1 MWFISRRLAF
11 YAVAAW
17 VAITVNFAIPRVMP
31 GNAVDTLLAKYPTLD
46 ANSLKALEA
55 EFGTHTHGSLISQYF
70 SYLGDLAHGNLG
82 LSVNLYPAK
91 VTTVIGQTL
100 PWTLIL
106 VGTATIIAFV
116 LGTLLG
122 ILSAWRRGGWLD
134 RAMPAFTFLQATPY
148 FFLALVVIQLFAV
161 SWGLFPFGQGYSLG
175 LSTGWNWPF
184 ISSAIDHS
192 ILPAF
197 TFLQATPYFF
207 LALVVIQ
214 LFAVSW
220 GLFPFG
226 QGYDLG
232 QTPGWNWTFISS
244 AAYHS
249 FLPAL
254 TIVLTSMAGWML
266 QMRNMM
272 ITTIAEDYVLVAQA
286 KGLSP
291 RRVMFTYAARNAIL
305 PNLAGFALSLG
316 FVVAGALVME
326 IVFSYPGI
334 GLTLYNAVTGDDFP
348 LLQGIFLVISLS
360 VLGACLIADIAYF
373 LADPRTRSRAAS

>member
-1 MWFISRRLAF
+1 MSFISRRVAF
-11 YAVAAW
+11 YAIAAW
-17 VAITVNFAIPRVMP
+17 VAITVNFAIPRLMP
-31 GNAVDTLLAKYPTLD
+31 GNAIDAMLAKFPSLN
-46 ANSLKALEA
+46 ANSFHALQA

-82 LSVNLYPAK
+82 LSLSQYPAK
-91 VTTVIGQTL
+91 VTTIIAQTL
-100 PWTLIL
+100 PWTLVL
-106 VGTATIIAFV
+106 VGMATIISFA

-134 RAMPAFTFLQATPY
+134 R
-148 FFLALVVIQLFAV
+148 
-161 SWGLFPFGQGYSLG
+161 
-175 LSTGWNWPF
+175 
-184 ISSAIDHS
+184 

>member
-1 MWFISRRLAF
+1 MWFITRRLTF
-11 YAVAAW
+11 YVVAAW

-31 GNAVDTLLAKYPTLD
+31 GNAVDAMLAKFPTLD
-46 ANSLKALEA
+46 PNSLHALQA

-82 LSVNLYPAK
+82 LSVNQYPAK
-91 VTTVIGQTL
+91 VTTIIAQTL
-100 PWTLIL
+100 PWTVIL
-106 VGTATIIAFV
+106 VGTATIISFA

-122 ILSAWRRGGWLD
+122 ILSAWRRGGWFD
-134 RAMPAFTFLQATPY
+134 RT
-148 FFLALVVIQLFAV
+148 
-161 SWGLFPFGQGYSLG
+161 
-175 LSTGWNWPF
+175 
-184 ISSAIDHS
+184 
-192 ILPAF
+192 LPAF

-214 LFAVSW
+214 VFAVSW

-226 QGYDLG
+226 QGYNLG
-232 QTPGWNWTFISS
+232 QSPGWNLTFISS

-249 FLPAL
+249 VLPAL

-266 QMRNMM
+266 QMRNVM

-334 GLTLYNAVTGDDFP
+334 GLTLYNAVTSDDFP

-360 VLGACLIADIAYF
+360 VLGACLIADIVYF
-373 LADPRTRSRAAS
+373 LADPRTRTRTAF

>member
-1 MWFISRRLAF
+1 MWFISRRLTF
-11 YAVAAW
+11 YVVAAW
-17 VAITVNFAIPRVMP
+17 VAITVNFAIPRIMP
-31 GNAVDTLLAKYPTLD
+31 GNAVDAMLAKYPNLD
-46 ANSLKALEA
+46 PNSMKALQA
-55 EFGTHTHGSLISQYF
+55 EFGTHTHGILISQYF

-82 LSVNLYPAK
+82 LSVNQYPAK
-91 VTTVIGQTL
+91 VTTIIAQTL

-106 VGTATIIAFV
+106 VGTATIISFV

-122 ILSAWRRGGWLD
+122 IFSAWRRGGWLD
-134 RAMPAFTFLQATPY
+134 RT
-148 FFLALVVIQLFAV
+148 
-161 SWGLFPFGQGYSLG
+161 
-175 LSTGWNWPF
+175 
-184 ISSAIDHS
+184 
-192 ILPAF
+192 LPAF

-226 QGYDLG
+226 EGYSLN
-232 QTPGWNWTFISS
+232 TAPGWNWTFISS

-266 QMRNMM
+266 QMRNVM

-286 KGLSP
+286 KGLP
-291 RRVMFTYAARNAIL
+291 THRVMFTYAARNAIL

-334 GLTLYNAVTGDDFP
+334 GLTLYNAVTSDDFP
-348 LLQGIFLVISLS
+348 LLQGIFLVISFA
-360 VLGACLIADIAYF
+360 VLGACLIADIVYF
-373 LADPRTRSRAAS
+373 LADPRTRTRNAY

>member
-1 MWFISRRLAF
+1 MLFITRRLTF
-11 YAVAAW
+11 YVVAAW

-31 GNAVDTLLAKYPTLD
+31 GNAVNAMLAKFPQLD
-46 ANSLKALEA
+46 PASLKALQA

-70 SYLGDLAHGNLG
+70 SYLGEIAHGNLG
-82 LSVNLYPAK
+82 LSTSLYPAK
-91 VTTVIGQTL
+91 VTTVIAQTL

-106 VGTATIIAFV
+106 VGTATIISFV

-122 ILSAWRRGGWLD
+122 ILTAWRRGGWLD
-134 RAMPAFTFLQATPY
+134 RLMPGFTFLQATPY

-175 LSTGWNWPF
+175 TS
-184 ISSAIDHS
+184 
-192 ILPAF
+192 
-197 TFLQATPYFF
+197 
-207 LALVVIQ
+207 
-214 LFAVSW
+214 
-220 GLFPFG
+220 
-226 QGYDLG
+226 
-232 QTPGWNWTFISS
+232 PGWNWTFISS

-266 QMRNMM
+266 QMRNVM

-334 GLTLYNAVTGDDFP
+334 GLTLYNAVTSDDFP

-360 VLGACLIADIAYF
+360 VLAACLIADIVYF
-373 LADPRTRSRAAS
+373 FADPRTRTRGAY

>member
-1 MWFISRRLAF
+1 MWFITRRLTF
-11 YAVAAW
+11 YVVAAW

-31 GNAVDTLLAKYPTLD
+31 GNAVNTMLAKYPNLD
-46 ANSLKALEA
+46 PNSLKALQA

-70 SYLGDLAHGNLG
+70 SYLGNLAHGNLG
-82 LSVNLYPAK
+82 LSINQYPAK
-91 VTTVIGQTL
+91 VTTVIAQTL
-100 PWTLIL
+100 PWTVIL
-106 VGTATIIAFV
+106 VGTATIISFV

-122 ILSAWRRGGWLD
+122 ILTAWRRGGWLD
-134 RAMPAFTFLQATPY
+134 RCLPAFTFLQATPY
-148 FFLALVVIQLFAV
+148 FFLALVLIQLFAV

-175 LSTGWNWPF
+175 TS
-184 ISSAIDHS
+184 
-192 ILPAF
+192 
-197 TFLQATPYFF
+197 
-207 LALVVIQ
+207 
-214 LFAVSW
+214 
-220 GLFPFG
+220 
-226 QGYDLG
+226 
-232 QTPGWNWTFISS
+232 PGWNWTFISS

-254 TIVLTSMAGWML
+254 TIVLTTMAGWML
-266 QMRNMM
+266 QMRNVM
-272 ITTIAEDYVLVAQA
+272 ITTIGEDYVLVAQA

-334 GLTLYNAVTGDDFP
+334 GLTLYNAVTSDDFP

-360 VLGACLIADIAYF
+360 VLAACLIADIVYF
-373 LADPRTRSRAAS
+373 FADPRTRTRAAY

>member
-1 MWFISRRLAF
+1 MSFISRRVAF
-11 YAVAAW
+11 YAIAAW

-31 GNAVDTLLAKYPTLD
+31 GNAIDAMLAKFPTLN
-46 ANSLKALEA
+46 ANSLHALQA
-55 EFGTHTHGSLISQYF
+55 EFGTHTHGSLISQYV

-82 LSVNLYPAK
+82 LSLSQYPAK
-91 VTTVIGQTL
+91 VTTIIAQTL
-100 PWTLIL
+100 PWTLVL
-106 VGTATIIAFV
+106 VGMATIISFA

-134 RAMPAFTFLQATPY
+134 R
-148 FFLALVVIQLFAV
+148 
-161 SWGLFPFGQGYSLG
+161 
-175 LSTGWNWPF
+175 
-184 ISSAIDHS
+184 

-197 TFLQATPYFF
+197 TFLQATPDFF

>member
-1 MWFISRRLAF
+1 MWFITRRLAF

-31 GNAVDTLLAKYPTLD
+31 GNAVDAMLAKFPQLD
-46 ANSLKALEA
+46 ASSLHALEA
-55 EFGTHTHGSLISQYF
+55 EFGTQAHGSLISQYF

-82 LSVNLYPAK
+82 LSVNQYPAK
-91 VTTVIGQTL
+91 VTTVIAQTL
-100 PWTLIL
+100 PWTVIL
-106 VGTATIIAFV
+106 VGVATIISFA

-122 ILSAWRRGGWLD
+122 IMCAWRRGGWLD
-134 RAMPAFTFLQATPY
+134 RCLPAFTFLQATPY
-148 FFLALVVIQLFAV
+148 FFLALIVIELFAV

-175 LSTGWNWPF
+175 TS
-184 ISSAIDHS
+184 
-192 ILPAF
+192 
-197 TFLQATPYFF
+197 
-207 LALVVIQ
+207 
-214 LFAVSW
+214 
-220 GLFPFG
+220 
-226 QGYDLG
+226 
-232 QTPGWNWTFISS
+232 PGWNWSFISS

-266 QMRNMM
+266 QMRNVM

-334 GLTLYNAVTGDDFP
+334 GLTLYNAVTSDDFP
-348 LLQGIFLVISLS
+348 LLQGIFLVISLA
-360 VLGACLIADIAYF
+360 VLAACLVADIVYF
-373 LADPRTRSRAAS
+373 LADPRTRTRTAY

>member
-1 MWFISRRLAF
+1 MLFITRRLAF
-11 YAVAAW
+11 YVVAAW

-31 GNAVDTLLAKYPTLD
+31 GNAVNTLLAKYPQLD
-46 ANSLKALEA
+46 ANSLKALQA
-55 EFGTHTHGSLISQYF
+55 EFGTHAHGSVLSQYF
-70 SYLGDLAHGNLG
+70 SYLGNLAHGNLG
-82 LSVNLYPAK
+82 LSVNEYPAK
-91 VTTVIGQTL
+91 VTTIIGQTL
-100 PWTLIL
+100 PWTVIL
-106 VGTATIIAFV
+106 VGTATIISFA

-122 ILSAWRRGGWLD
+122 ILTAWRRGGWLD
-134 RAMPAFTFLQATPY
+134 R
-148 FFLALVVIQLFAV
+148 
-161 SWGLFPFGQGYSLG
+161 S
-175 LSTGWNWPF
+175 
-184 ISSAIDHS
+184 
-192 ILPAF
+192 LPAF

-226 QGYDLG
+226 QGYGLG
-232 QTPGWNWTFISS
+232 ESPGWNWSFISS
-244 AAYHS
+244 AIDHS
-249 FLPAL
+249 ILPAL

-266 QMRNMM
+266 QMRNVM
-272 ITTIAEDYVLVAQA
+272 ITTIAEDYVLVAHA

-305 PNLAGFALSLG
+305 PNLAGFALSIG

-334 GLTLYNAVTGDDFP
+334 GLTLYNAVTSDDFP

-360 VLGACLIADIAYF
+360 VLAACLIADIVYF
-373 LADPRTRSRAAS
+373 LADPRTRTRAAY